1 MKRTAE
7 RCRTTRLGKAL
18 SPGRSAPA
26 EPGRR
31 SLADYGMS
39 VCEIDHPTIRN
50 PAQRGTTRNAWQAS
64 LPRLERGPQLAPP
77 GAGSAIR
84 NSSRGQAMAEY
95 VIIAGLLMA
104 SLGILTVFFVTFKE
118 YGGRILAL
126 VSSEYP

>member
-1 MKRTAE
+1 MHRE
-7 RCRTTRLGKAL
+7 EVR
-18 SPGRSAPA
+18 SQRSAVRYQRPKV
-26 EPGRR
+26 RR
-31 SLADYGMS
+31 QTTDDGMS

-50 PAQRGTTRNAWQAS
+50 PQ
-64 LPRLERGPQLAPP
+64 
-77 GAGSAIR
+77 SAIR

-104 SLGILTVFFVTFKE
+104 CLGILTVFLVTFKE